1 MYKRIRDS
9 RNLKNT
15 CKMPYKSYKTKKY
28 RKMTRRGK
36 RTLGRR
42 TYQAVKA
49 IARKVTM
56 KNMETKH
63 ATVASD
69 AAALYHNAQISL
81 TNTQPTTNAQM
92 FNVWKLIVPGTSVQN
107 RIGTEIWPR
116 GMSMRVFL
124 ENLDDRPNLHYRII
138 IGAAPKQRS
147 DGVATN
153 YNNLELMDMGGTT
166 GNICRHPTTDLGYK
180 VFYDRTFR
188 NELGFSAITPANLG
202 KKAHLFKKIWIK
214 RKKAGKIIYNT
225 SASGVV
231 AEIVNKPL
239 FFCVIPYDST
249 NTLATDHVANLS
261 YQTKLYWKDA

>member
-1 MYKRIRDS
+1 
-9 RNLKNT
+9 
-15 CKMPYKSYKTKKY
+15 
-28 RKMTRRGK
+28 MTRRGK

-49 IARKVTM
+49 IAKKVTM

-69 AAALYHNAQISL
+69 AAALYHNCQISAG
-81 TNTQPTTNAQM
+81 NTQPTTNAQM

-116 GMSMRVFL
+116 GMSIRLFL
-124 ENLDDRPNLHYRII
+124 ENMADRSNVHYRVM

-147 DGVATN
+147 DGTATN
-153 YNNLELMDMGGTT
+153 YNNLELLDMGGVT

-180 VFYDRTFR
+180 IFYDRTFR
-188 NELGFSAITPANLG
+188 NEFGWTGQGIAGPYRT
-202 KKAHLFKKIWIK
+202 HLFKKIWIK
-214 RKKAGKIIYNT
+214 RKKAGKIIYNS

-239 FFCVIPYDST
+239 FFTVIAYDST
-249 NTLATDHVANLS
+249 NSLYTDHIANMS

>member
-1 MYKRIRDS
+1 M
-9 RNLKNT
+9 
-15 CKMPYKSYKTKKY
+15 
-28 RKMTRRGK
+28 
-36 RTLGRR
+36 
-42 TYQAVKA
+42 KA

-69 AAALYHNAQISL
+69 AAALYHNGQISV
-81 TNTQPTTNAQM
+81 TNSQPTTNAQM

-116 GMSMRVFL
+116 GMSMRLYL
-124 ENLDDRPNLHYRII
+124 ENAADRPNVCYRVI

-153 YNNLELMDMGGTT
+153 YNNLELLDMGGTT
-166 GNICRHPTTDLGYK
+166 GNLCRHMTTDLGYK
-180 VFYDRTFR
+180 TFYDRVFNIQTGATDTTGGARR
-188 NELGFSAITPANLG
+188 N
-202 KKAHLFKKIWIK
+202 HMFKKIWIK
-214 RKKAGKIIYNT
+214 RKKAGKIIYNN
-225 SASGVV
+225 SATGVV

-239 FFCVIPYDST
+239 FFTVIAYDSS
-249 NTLATDHVANLS
+249 NSLVTDNVGFLS

>member
-1 MYKRIRDS
+1 
-9 RNLKNT
+9 
-15 CKMPYKSYKTKKY
+15 MPYKKKYKYNKY
-28 RKMTRRGK
+28 RKMSRRGK

-49 IARKVTM
+49 IAKKVTM

-63 ATVASD
+63 ATIASD
-69 AAALYHNAQISL
+69 AAALYHNGQISGV
-81 TNTQPTTNAQM
+81 TTQPTTNAQM

-116 GMSMRVFL
+116 GMSMRIYL
-124 ENLDDRPNLHYRII
+124 ENLAGRPNVHYRIM

-147 DGVATN
+147 DGTATN

-180 VFYDRTFR
+180 VFYDRVFS
-188 NELGFSAITPANLG
+188 NEFGNLPSVG
-202 KKAHLFKKIWIK
+202 AYASHRFVKIWIR
-214 RKKAGKIIYNT
+214 RKKAGKIIYNN

-239 FFCVIPYDST
+239 FFTVIAYDST
-249 NTLATDHVANLS
+249 NTLYTDHIANLS

>member
-1 MYKRIRDS
+1 
-9 RNLKNT
+9 
-15 CKMPYKSYKTKKY
+15 MPYKTYKYKKY
-28 RKMTRRGK
+28 KKMTRRGK
-36 RTLGRR
+36 RTLGRQ
-42 TYQAVKA
+42 TYRAMKA
-49 IARKVTM
+49 IAKKVSM
-56 KNMETKH
+56 KSMETKH

-81 TNTQPTTNAQM
+81 TNSQPTTNAQM

-116 GMSMRVFL
+116 GMSMRVYL
-124 ENLDDRPNLHYRII
+124 ENLGDRPNVHYRIL

-153 YNNLELMDMGGTT
+153 YNNLELLDLGGVT

-180 VFYDRTFR
+180 IFYDRVFR
-188 NELGFSAITPANLG
+188 NEGAISNNGARYNKL
-202 KKAHLFKKIWIK
+202 HLFKKIWIK
-214 RKKAGKIIYNT
+214 RKKAGKIIYNS
-225 SASGVV
+225 SATGVV

-239 FFCVIPYDST
+239 FFCVIAYDST
-249 NTLATDHVANLS
+249 DTLATDHIANLS

>member
-1 MYKRIRDS
+1 
-9 RNLKNT
+9 
-15 CKMPYKSYKTKKY
+15 
-28 RKMTRRGK
+28 MTRRGK
-36 RTLGRR
+36 RTLGRQ
-42 TYQAVKA
+42 TYRAMKA
-49 IARKVTM
+49 IARKVSM

-69 AAALYHNAQISL
+69 AAALYHNGQISL
-81 TNTQPTTNAQM
+81 TNPQPTTNAQM

-116 GMSMRVFL
+116 GMSIRLLL
-124 ENLDDRPNLHYRII
+124 ENLGLRPNLSYRVM

-153 YNNLELMDMGGTT
+153 YNNLELLDQGGTT

-180 VFYDRTFR
+180 IFYDRTFSSKV
-188 NELGFSAITPANLG
+188 GWDGSGVSTPFRS
-202 KKAHLFKKIWIK
+202 HIFKKIWIK
-214 RKKAGKIIYNT
+214 RKKAGKIIYNN
-225 SASGVV
+225 SATGVV

-239 FFCVIPYDST
+239 FFTVIPYDST
-249 NTLATDHVANLS
+249 NTLSTDHVANMS